1 MGYKMKGYSYPGESP
16 VKQKLKYTK
25 PEKESTG
32 KHHYKKNIKKDQH
45 NIDAE
50 MLNTTGETC
59 IICGAPREGHAATKS
74 HAFKSPDTPGPDTKP
89 KA

>member
-1 MGYKMKGYSYPGESP
+1 MIDMKNTEHIK
-16 VKQKLKYTK
+16 VW
-25 PEKESTG
+25 
-32 KHHYKKNIKKDQH
+32 HYKKNIKKDQH

-59 IICGAPREGHAATKS
+59 IICGAPKKGHAATKS

-89 KA
+89 KV